1 MYCNNCGNEISEGA
15 KFCRN
20 CGAPVEQPQNQY
32 YGESQNAGYTDSY
45 EEKKPAK
52 NQGLVIGL
60 ILMFVA
66 CIGAGL
72 YFNGTFEKKND
83 QNNSGVIA
91 EITTS
96 EQETT
101 ELEETTEE
109 ETEVVETTTEKKETQ
124 EDKDIKK
131 GRENEGKGTVQG
143 NTYTN
148 LLFGFKF
155 KAPSGYQLQDAAGN
169 IDMKAISS
177 NGSNVNII
185 VTKKENNYPL
195 STMID
200 MAKGQLESG
209 LKEQGFDV
217 KVGDTGSDKL
227 AGEKYVTLDYDME
240 MSGIKMKG
248 KQYYR
253 EFCGYV
259 IIITFTDVDG
269 DLKEMKSGFK
279 GLY

>member
-20 CGAPVEQPQNQY
+20 CGAPVEQPQDQY

-72 YFNGTFEKKND
+72 YFSGTFEKKND

-91 EITTS
+91 EFTT
-96 EQETT
+96 EEETT
-101 ELEETTEE
+101 EIAETTEE

-131 GRENEGKGTVQG
+131 GREKEGKGTIKG

-155 KAPSGYQLQDAAGN
+155 TAPSGFQIQERSGN
-169 IDMKAISS
+169 IDMMAISS
-177 NGSNVNII
+177 EGSNVNVI
-185 VTKKENNYPL
+185 VTPKGNSFSI
-195 STMID
+195 STLIEQ
-200 MAKGQLESG
+200 AKGQLESQ
-209 LKEQGFDV
+209 LKNQGFDV
-217 KVGDTGSDKL
+217 KVGETGSDKL

-240 MSGIKMKG
+240 MSGVKMKV

-253 EFCGYV
+253 EYCGYV
-259 IIITFTDVDG
+259 IIITFTDTNG
-269 DLKEMKSGFK
+269 NIKEMKNGFK